1 MRQAIIVMHGL
12 NTRYPGFLEAA
23 EARGIA
29 VLGTTPDLD
38 RPRIRLLLQQWEKEP
53 GSPLRTLAELAAIP
67 ATAIDPL
74 VDKVAQWNREYAIIG
89 AFSLTEEYVE
99 AAALVAEVFGL
110 QGTGHTAAVLS
121 RNKHLQRRAL
131 PGLSPQYTLLPAGD
145 AQKMAAMTAATPKVC
160 KPTNGSAS
168 VGVRL
173 IAAGEDIAEAA
184 ASYRP
189 DQHLLIEDRVTGAE
203 YSVESV
209 SLDGRRLAHCVTRK
223 GTTDGAGGSF
233 VELEHTVGPFGDA
246 TEEALLVAA
255 AEQALDR
262 ICMRTGISHCEIRLT
277 AERVPV
283 LMEVAVRGPGGAI
296 PTLFQLAA
304 GRSFESILLDGLTG
318 VPAGD
323 RPTMKRFARQW
334 YLPQW
339 PGLLRDVVAPS
350 PLPEPN
356 WFATTLRRVPVV
368 PPGDLDGA
376 GIHEIFVEADRDSE
390 IKQLDSDMARACSV
404 ITHAP
409 TLNALDDLRDDLS
422 GQLRLVIETEGEGP
436 TRGADDN

>member
-38 RPRIRLLLQQWEKEP
+38 RPRIRLLLQQWEKESD
-53 GSPLRTLAELAAIP
+53 SPLRALTEIAAIP

-74 VDKVAQWNREYAIIG
+74 VDKVATWNREYSIIG

-99 AAALVAEVFGL
+99 AAALVAEVLGF

-131 PGLSPQYTLLPAGD
+131 PGLSPQSMLLPAGD
-145 AQKMAAMTAATPKVC
+145 ARKMAAMIAATPKVC
-160 KPTNGSAS
+160 KPVNGSAS
-168 VGVRL
+168 IGVRL
-173 IAAGEDIAEAA
+173 IAAGEDIAEVA
-184 ASYRP
+184 ASYP
-189 DQHLLIEDRVTGAE
+189 SDQHLLIEDRVRGAE

-223 GTTDGAGGSF
+223 GTTDGTGGLF
-233 VELEHTVGPFGDA
+233 VELEHTVGPFGDVV
-246 TEEALLVAA
+246 EEALLVAA
-255 AEQALDR
+255 AEQALDG
-262 ICMRTGISHCEIRLT
+262 IGMRTGISHCEIRLT
-277 AERVPV
+277 AGRVPV

-296 PTLFQLAA
+296 PTLFQLST
-304 GRSFESILLDGLTG
+304 GTSFESILLDGLIG
-318 VPAGD
+318 VSAGD
-323 RPTMKRFARQW
+323 RPAMKRFARQR
-334 YLPQW
+334 YLPQR
-339 PGLLRDVVAPS
+339 PGILRDVVAPS
-350 PLPEPN
+350 PLPVPN

-368 PPGDLDGA
+368 PPGDVDGV

-390 IKQLDSDMARACSV
+390 IKELDSDVARACSV

-409 TLNALDDLRDDLS
+409 TLSALDDLRENLS
-422 GQLRLVIETEGEGP
+422 GQLRLIIEPEGEGFA
-436 TRGADDN
+436 RAGDN